1 MTTTPYVRDSSG
13 NKIYTNSL
21 HHYKLDQRYIYTTFS
36 ENYDDENLKP
46 GYLASFFKNNGLTH
60 FESYCGMVLRLGIL
74 EKITMYE
81 WVLFQEN
88 PNTLLSKHIKDTC
101 LKDIVDYVS
110 NYHSI
115 YFFGTMPTPP
125 QKYTSIIVA
134 NEAKFLKLRSE
145 IYELTN
151 TDLYGL
157 IRRNYLTYE
166 NYSILKKS
174 YNTAMNDESNWKHL
188 P

>member
-1 MTTTPYVRDSSG
+1 LELELSQSLSLINPSYTKFYLSIHVNQVHQVIFKDGTKTGYSMTTTPYVRDSSG

-81 WVLFQEN
+81 
-88 PNTLLSKHIKDTC
+88 
-101 LKDIVDYVS
+101 
-110 NYHSI
+110 
-115 YFFGTMPTPP
+115 
-125 QKYTSIIVA
+125 
-134 NEAKFLKLRSE
+134 
-145 IYELTN
+145 
-151 TDLYGL
+151 
-157 IRRNYLTYE
+157 
-166 NYSILKKS
+166 
-174 YNTAMNDESNWKHL
+174 
-188 P
+188 